1 MTSRY
6 LNRRDLVA
14 AGALDWDAA
23 LADVHDALALLRAG
37 KAEMAA
43 ENVLPLGADPRAKGY
58 GLPARVGGRFAAAGL
73 KWTIHRPEAPQG
85 GEAITSRT
93 ILDDLDTGLPMGV
106 VDSAMLTRVRTAALS
121 GAVVRALK
129 PRVRRVAIL
138 GAGAQAE
145 MHLRMAQAVLPDLAE
160 VHHWTRSGRALQV
173 PEGVLVRS
181 HKTAAAASLAAE
193 VTFACTS
200 APEPIL
206 GPEVMTRGALVLQ
219 TGFHEVSFDAIDRA
233 DAVTCDL
240 WGDFARTSAKS
251 LFQMHRAGRFPAS
264 RVAADAP
271 AILLDGWRPDPAACV
286 YFSSFGL
293 NIFDIALA
301 ARLMRRAT
309 DLGLGQILTD

>member
-1 MTSRY
+1 MTNRY

-23 LADVHDALALLRAG
+23 LADVHDALALLRDG

-145 MHLRMAQAVLPDLAE
+145 MHLRMTQAVLPDLAE

-181 HKTAAAASLAAE
+181 HRTASAASLSAE